1 MNTIYIISIILIT
14 LVTNASLS
22 FMMPYMK
29 ANWNALYQRIKPKKN
44 THTTQPKQIEKLVID
59 IMKNK
64 INNGLFTYHK
74 KQMIREFVREEVVNY
89 LNQIKNK

>member
-29 ANWNALYQRIKPKKN
+29 ANWNAFITRIKPKKN
-44 THTTQPKQIEKLVID
+44 ASKSVNCVALEQRVKELEQ
-59 IMKNK
+59 K
-64 INNGLFTYHK
+64 IHKRQNNQREAIRQEIRAILTELK
-74 KQMIREFVREEVVNY
+74 K
-89 LNQIKNK
+89 

>member
-29 ANWNALYQRIKPKKN
+29 AQWKAFITRTKRVSN
-44 THTTQPKQIEKLVID
+44 TPTPPTKLLEKLVID

-64 INNGLFTYHK
+64 INSGLLTYHK
-74 KQMIREFVREEVVNY
+74 QKMIREFVREEVVNY